1 LRLRKLLTPLVT
13 AGILTASSPA
23 WCQTV
28 TATPASNPGQS
39 ADAPYAPAP
48 ADSPPAI
55 SAAEQSTASTGLR
68 SDIKAYFTAPL
79 HWDANDWTWF
89 GGALA
94 ATALA
99 HHYDTDVRKH
109 FTRNLAP
116 GQSGNSDDV
125 KDAIPTAAVFLATW
139 GYASLVGSNDGRSE
153 AWTML
158 EAAGLSGVSAYALK
172 YTLRREGPDLT
183 SNPNQWLK
191 GTGGSFP
198 SFHSTAAF
206 AVGTV
211 LAESGSDDYR
221 WLRRLLGYGLGV
233 ATSYERLKHNAHWL
247 SDTMAGAALGT
258 ASARFTMNRTYAS
271 GSTSSLSLTPIEGG
285 AMLTYSL
292 TLP

>member
-1 LRLRKLLTPLVT
+1 LRLRKLLTLSVT
-13 AGILTASSPA
+13 AGILTASGPA
-23 WCQTV
+23 WCQTSAA
-28 TATPASNPGQS
+28 ATPSSPGQL
-39 ADAPYAPAP
+39 ANAPDAPAWGE
-48 ADSPPAI
+48 SPPEPPDAG
-55 SAAEQSTASTGLR
+55 QRGASTGLG

-109 FTRNLAP
+109 FTRNLASV
-116 GQSGNSDDV
+116 QKSNSDDV

-139 GYASLVGSNDGRSE
+139 GYASLVDSSDGRSE
-153 AWTML
+153 TWAMF
-158 EAAGLSGVSAYALK
+158 EAAGLGGVSAYALK
-172 YTLRREGPDLT
+172 YTLGREGPDVT
-183 SNPNQWLK
+183 SNPNQWFK
-191 GTGGSFP
+191 GSAGSFP

-211 LAESGSDDYR
+211 LAESGNDDYR

-258 ASARFTMNRTYAS
+258 ASARFTMNRTSGNDSAS
-271 GSTSSLSLTPIEGG
+271 NFSLTPVEGG
-285 AMLTYSL
+285 AMLTYRL